1 MNVTNDANSD
11 GTSPNDSSK
20 FICLSRQFQKKNKK
34 NKTKILSKSCNSIIQ
49 NFKLRRR
56 NN

>member
-20 FICLSRQFQKKNKK
+20 VVNLSRQFQKKK
-34 NKTKILSKSCNSIIQ
+34 NKETKLRFSQRVVTVLYKIS
-49 NFKLRRR
+49 RRR

>member
-20 FICLSRQFQKKNKK
+20 VVSLSRQFQKKNIKK
-34 NKTKILSKSCNSIIQ
+34 QSLDSLKEL
-49 NFKLRRR
+49 
-56 NN
+56 

>member
-20 FICLSRQFQKKNKK
+20 FVSLSRQFQKKIKK
-34 NKTKILSKSCNSIIQ
+34 Q
-49 NFKLRRR
+49 N
-56 NN
+56 